1 MNEEHRT
8 IMSKRSVEITFN
20 NKCIPSFNNKCIPS
34 FKTIIKT
41 LNHNL
46 DKTFEY
52 IVNT

>member
-20 NKCIPSFNNKCIPS
+20 NKGIPS

-41 LNHNL
+41 LNHKL

-52 IVNT
+52 IVNS